1 MSSTSSNPALQPV
14 AAGAARSATAAAG
27 RRVTDAP
34 TRLFHW
40 LFALS
45 FAGAYLSA
53 EGERWRAMHVTL
65 GYIMA
70 GLLVF
75 RVLYGLF
82 GPRHAGLGLMWRKL
96 GSAPAW
102 LRSLARRGVSGS
114 IDWRQG
120 QNLAMALAIVAL
132 LALVLP
138 LSLSGYAVYDEWGDV
153 LGGGEWLEELHEFFG
168 NTVLIV
174 VLAHLALIAG
184 LSLLRRRN
192 LAAPM
197 LTGRLPGPGPDLVHQ
212 PRNGLAALMLL
223 AVLAFGAWQWQQSP
237 SGLIPASAWGG
248 AAAEPERDH
257 DND

>member
-1 MSSTSSNPALQPV
+1 MSSTSSNPALSPA
-14 AAGAARSATAAAG
+14 AAGPARSAAAAG

-75 RVLYGLF
+75 RVLYGVF
-82 GPRHAGLGLMWRKL
+82 GPRQASLGLMWRKL

-102 LRSLARRGVSGS
+102 LRSLPRPGAPGR

-120 QNLAMALAIVAL
+120 QNLAMALAVVAL

-138 LSLSGYAVYDEWGDV
+138 LSLSGYAVYDEWGDL
-153 LGGGEWLEELHEFFG
+153 LGGGEWLEDLHEFFG

-197 LTGRLPGPGPDLVHQ
+197 LTGRLPGPGPDLVPQ
-212 PRNGLAALMLL
+212 PRTGLAALLLL

-237 SGLIPASAWGG
+237 SGLIPASAWGS
-248 AAAEPERDH
+248 AAAEAERDH
-257 DND
+257 DAD